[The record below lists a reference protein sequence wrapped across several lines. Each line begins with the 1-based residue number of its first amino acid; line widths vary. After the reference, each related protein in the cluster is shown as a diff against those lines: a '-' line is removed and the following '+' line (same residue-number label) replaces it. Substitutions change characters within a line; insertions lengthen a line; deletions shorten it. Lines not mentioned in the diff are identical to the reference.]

1 MLFLKHA
8 ADGSAEGA
16 PAAQVPVDDTLAAHL
31 ERALLLDDESSRFEE
46 LTAAAGAN
54 SQFKSWLLRKA
65 EMRLGRTIN
74 RSEEAVEWLARNLQA
89 ELATSLN
96 EETENSAPGESQW
109 RVAALVKK
117 LAECR
122 GAICDFEARLEREKL
137 DAMKE
142 LAYGASHEINNP
154 LANIAARAQT
164 LLEDEEDP
172 QRRQKLIAI
181 HRQAMRAHEMI
192 ADLML
197 FARPPKLSKLQFSLG
212 GLVRRLTNEL
222 SGYAQEHGAQ
232 VACNIEEP
240 QLAILAD
247 ETQIGVAIHALIKN
261 AIEAAGDGGL
271 VSIAV
276 RATEAAEKHFAEI
289 VVSDNGPGIPDEIHR
304 HIFEPFFSGRE
315 AGRGL
320 GFGLSKCWRIVT
332 EHGGQVVVGQS
343 TGRGTEISIFLPLLP
358 EHGEPAIR

>member
-16 PAAQVPVDDTLAAHL
+16 PAVPVDDTLAAHL
-31 ERALLLDDESSRFEE
+31 ERALLIERESSRTEE
-46 LTAAAGAN
+46 LMAAAGAN
-54 SQFKSWLLRKA
+54 DQFKHWLLRSA
-65 EMRLGRTIN
+65 ETRLRRTIN
-74 RSEEAVEWLARNLQA
+74 RGDEAVEWFARNLQG
-89 ELATSLN
+89 ELANTLYS
-96 EETENSAPGESQW
+96 EPEHTAESETQW
-109 RVAALVKK
+109 RLAALVKK

-122 GAICDFEARLEREKL
+122 RVIDNFHLRLEREKL

-192 ADLML
+192 SDLML
-197 FARPPKLSKLQFSLG
+197 FARPPKLSKLQFAVSD
-212 GLVRRLTNEL
+212 LVQKVVSEL
-222 SGYAQEHGAQ
+222 SGKAREHGAQ
-232 VACNIEEP
+232 LSFNAEEP
-240 QLAILAD
+240 NLQVLAD
-247 ETQIGVAIHALIKN
+247 ETQLGVAVQALVKN
-261 AIEAAGDGGL
+261 AIEAVGNGGL
-271 VSIAV
+271 VNICV
-276 RATEAAEKHFAEI
+276 RKSVIGGGNVAEI
-289 VVSDNGPGIPDEIHR
+289 IVTDDGPGIPEELRR

-332 EHGGQVVVGQS
+332 EHGGEVVVHPGS
-343 TGRGTEISIFLPLLP
+343 GRGTQISIRLPLDS
-358 EHGEPAIR
+358 

>member
-16 PAAQVPVDDTLAAHL
+16 PAARVAVDDTLAAHL
-31 ERALLLDDESSRFEE
+31 ERALLFGDESSRSDE

-54 SQFKSWLLRKA
+54 NQFKSWLLRRA

-74 RSEEAVEWLARNLQA
+74 RSEEAIEWLARDLQP

-109 RVAALVKK
+109 RLAALVKK
-117 LAECR
+117 LAEYR
-122 GAICDFEARLEREKL
+122 GAICDFEARVEREKL

-197 FARPPKLSKLQFSLG
+197 FARPPKLSKSEFIVG
-212 GLVRRLTNEL
+212 DLVHKLANEL
-222 SGYAQEHGAQ
+222 SGYAQDHAAQ
-232 VACNIEEP
+232 LSCNIEEP
-240 QLAILAD
+240 QLAIVAD
-247 ETQIGVAIHALIKN
+247 ETQLGVAIHALIKN
-261 AIEAAGDGGL
+261 AIEAAGEGGL
-271 VSIAV
+271 IIIA
-276 RATEAAEKHFAEI
+276 AHKTEVANK
-289 VVSDNGPGIPDEIHR
+289 
-304 HIFEPFFSGRE
+304 
-315 AGRGL
+315 L
-320 GFGLSKCWRIVT
+320 
-332 EHGGQVVVGQS
+332 
-343 TGRGTEISIFLPLLP
+343 
-358 EHGEPAIR
+358 

>member
-8 ADGSAEGA
+8 AEGSAQSA
-16 PAAQVPVDDTLAAHL
+16 PAAQVPIHDQLAAHL
-31 ERALLLDDESSRFEE
+31 ERALLASDEVSRLQSLIAASGADTQFKHWVLRTAEVRQRRTVNQFDE
-46 LTAAAGAN
+46 AAA
-54 SQFKSWLLRKA
+54 
-65 EMRLGRTIN
+65 
-74 RSEEAVEWLARNLQA
+74 WLARNLA
-89 ELATSLN
+89 VELAHSFEERTSLPL
-96 EETENSAPGESQW
+96 SDAQW
-109 RVAALVKK
+109 RLTALAKK
-117 LAECR
+117 LSEYSRVVNA
-122 GAICDFEARLEREKL
+122 FEARIEREKL

-232 VACNIEEP
+232 VSCNIEEP

-289 VVSDNGPGIPDEIHR
+289 VVTDNGPGIPDEIHR